1 MDLIQLSPCT
11 TTTDFEWYY
20 PIAERHINIE
30 EFGKLGRHASVY
42 SHETSPFLVDR
53 KTLSQEELDSE
64 IQICKEFIYQYL
76 GYFMTACLGDL
87 HRMHSAYC
95 WHRYK
100 DNKPALVTRGHFIE
114 VVSGWVF
121 GVDEE
126 VASQSDSSQ
135 KPIIDS
141 SDLNPKLSETDTETV
156 TEKKYIRFFDET
168 QMNFKKNLL
177 IESIYARQAEHY
189 YSQHGTLP
197 NPDELMYS
205 LDQEIKHKQ
214 LIMDSFCEVARE
226 EESFASYN
234 TKDDFYF
241 SFENE
246 YFIFTYGKS
255 VYMFKFID
263 NEFYLKN
270 ERVNMKVFFS
280 QLRDEN
286 KNAWKSY
293 IRINKLFESHG
304 INHMQRDTMFYVY
317 RLVKEDD
324 YFYIRYNDSECYIK
338 VVGRKYYRSS
348 GDEIYNPSILIH
360 ELISLDKERKKANL
374 KAKQFFKNFLTKKEK
389 QELIR
394 KKSVLVNG
402 SDFDFIFCPSF
413 LINPIIRINKKTD
426 EMHCLCVMVEN
437 PYIPRYDV
445 LASAMLLVKSG
456 EEEKLNEVANAFDL
470 TEEHLAYANKHTKQ
484 ESSRYIV

>member
-20 PIAERHINIE
+20 PIAEKHINIE
-30 EFGKLGRHASVY
+30 EAGKLLLHASVY

-53 KTLSQEELDSE
+53 KTLTKEEIDTE
-64 IQICKEFIYQYL
+64 IQICREFIFQYV

-114 VVSGWVF
+114 VVSHWVF
-121 GVDEE
+121 GED
-126 VASQSDSSQ
+126 
-135 KPIIDS
+135 
-141 SDLNPKLSETDTETV
+141 DTETPTQTASSEESTIDLGDSIPLTSETV
-156 TEKKYIRFFDET
+156 PEKQKNYLRFFDET
-168 QMNFKKNLL
+168 QMEFKKNLL
-177 IESIYARQAEHY
+177 IESIYARQAEHH

-197 NPDELMYS
+197 NPSVLVSS
-205 LDQEIKHKQ
+205 LAEEIKQKV
-214 LIMDSFCEVARE
+214 LIMDSFIDLARQ
-226 EESFASYN
+226 EESFATYS
-234 TKDDFYF
+234 TMDDFYF
-241 SFENE
+241 SFKKE

-270 ERVNMKVFFS
+270 ERANMKLFFS
-280 QLRDEN
+280 SLREEN
-286 KNAWKSY
+286 KKAWKSY
-293 IRINKLFESHG
+293 IRVNKLFKEHG
-304 INHMQRDTMFYVY
+304 ISHVQNGTTFYIY
-317 RLVKEDD
+317 RLVKENDF
-324 YFYIRYNDSECYIK
+324 FYIRYNDSECYIK
-338 VVGRKYYRSS
+338 IVGRKYYRSN
-348 GDEIYNPSILIH
+348 GDEIYNPSILVH
-360 ELISLDKERKKANL
+360 ELISQDQERKKANL

-402 SDFDFIFCPSF
+402 SGYDYIFCPT
-413 LINPIIRINKKTD
+413 LLVNPIIRIDKKTK
-426 EMHCLCVMVEN
+426 EQHCLCVMVEN

-470 TEEHLAYANKHTKQ
+470 SEEHLVYVNKHTTQ
-484 ESSRYIV
+484 EGWRRIV